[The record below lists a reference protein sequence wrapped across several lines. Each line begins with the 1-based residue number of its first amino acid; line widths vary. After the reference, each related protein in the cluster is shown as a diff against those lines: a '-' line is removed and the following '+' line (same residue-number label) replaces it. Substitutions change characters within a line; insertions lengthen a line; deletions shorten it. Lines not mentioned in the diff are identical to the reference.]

1 MRQENR
7 PLIFRWFRAAPVLI
21 AVLIVAAAGALA
33 RAWNARER
41 SLVTGPARWIWFS
54 LDVGEPRPLRFYA
67 ERDFRLETVPVSAKA
82 RLFVDRRGS
91 LILNGSPFVASEH
104 QPGSRL
110 SVLEVAPLLLSGVN
124 RVVIEAESPTGAGG
138 ILFCLDLPEG
148 RRIVSDGSWR
158 VSLSQDVLARG
169 GGSPAGV
176 WGRPP
181 MYPWGYLRE

>member
-1 MRQENR
+1 MEHS
-7 PLIFRWFRAAPVLI
+7 RAFARHRLRALDLV
-21 AVLIVAAAGALA
+21 LA
-33 RAWNARER
+33 RRRRA
-41 SLVTGPARWIWFS
+41 
-54 LDVGEPRPLRFYA
+54 
-67 ERDFRLETVPVSAKA
+67 FRLDTVPASAKA

-91 LILNGSPFVASEH
+91 LILNGSRLPASEH

-110 SVLEVAPLLLSGVN
+110 DVLEVAPLLLPGIN
-124 RVVIEAESPTGAGG
+124 RAVIEAENPTGAGG
-138 ILFCLDLPEG
+138 ILFSLDLPEG

-181 MYPWGYLRE
+181 MYPWGYPRE

>member
-1 MRQENR
+1 LRQENR
-7 PLIFRWFRAAPVLI
+7 SLLFRWFRAAPVLI

-41 SLVTGPARWIWFS
+41 SLVTGPASWIWFS
-54 LDVGEPRPLRFYA
+54 LDVGESRPLRFYA

-82 RLFVDRRGS
+82 RFFVDRRGS
-91 LILNGSPFVASEH
+91 LILNGSRFVASEH

-110 SVLEVAPLLLSGVN
+110 SVFEVAPLLLSGVN

-148 RRIVSDGSWR
+148 RRIFSDGSWL
-158 VSLSQDVLARG
+158 VSLSQDVLERG